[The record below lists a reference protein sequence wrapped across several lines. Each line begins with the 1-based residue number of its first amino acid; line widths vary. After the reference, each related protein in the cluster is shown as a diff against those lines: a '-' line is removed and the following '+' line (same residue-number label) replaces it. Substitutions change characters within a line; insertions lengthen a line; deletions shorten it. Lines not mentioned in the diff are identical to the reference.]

1 MSWAEISSELVNSLR
16 LRTDPIAFRRLEK
29 AEDLDKV
36 QNVQRIPH
44 LFTLCQAV
52 FLVRVQKLTVG
63 VTKQDKMNVR
73 CMRLHGVRHASE
85 KSMQA
90 EAQMFSTTWFA
101 SPEEAYQQQV
111 DSPRVPVAE
120 AIIMAPLAK
129 DKIEPE
135 VVLLF
140 GNPAQVMMLLCG
152 LQKEKY
158 ERFDFHFIGEGAC
171 ADSLGECYRTGKP
184 QLSIPCY
191 GERSMGQV
199 ADDEISLALP
209 PAEINRA
216 LAGIKKLAKIGFKYP
231 IGFIGAQ
238 ADLEPILSQ
247 VYPAEFKPKL

>member
-29 AEDLDKV
+29 AADLDKIK
-36 QNVQRIPH
+36 NVQRIPH
-44 LFTLCQAV
+44 LFTLCQAF

-63 VTKQDKMNVR
+63 VTKEDKMNIR

-101 SPEEAYQQQV
+101 SPEEAYQQQM

-120 AIIMAPLAK
+120 AIIMAPLSK

-140 GNPAQVMMLLCG
+140 GNPAQIMMLLCG

-158 ERFDFHFIGEGAC
+158 GVSIFILSAKGPAPTPS
-171 ADSLGECYRTGKP
+171 ANATGRGNP
-184 QLSIPCY
+184 SSP
-191 GERSMGQV
+191 
-199 ADDEISLALP
+199 SLAMGRGLWD
-209 PAEINRA
+209 R
-216 LAGIKKLAKIGFKYP
+216 
-231 IGFIGAQ
+231 
-238 ADLEPILSQ
+238 
-247 VYPAEFKPKL
+247 